1 MRKIVIH
8 PTHRKLLRILHERCD
23 EGRPVVL
30 LKDEVDSFCK
40 ILPTLESPT
49 RRNQSVYRM
58 VLNAMNRSFED
69 LKDHKIFFALNDKS
83 IKVIESVYA
92 KVERNH
98 LCYTLY
104 DALKLFF
111 IRRRICLSYVK
122 AKMRW
127 LP

>member
-69 LKDHKIFFALNDKS
+69 LKDHKNFCVLDDKN
-83 IKVIESVYA
+83 IKVVESIYA
-92 KVERNH
+92 RVERNH
-98 LCYTLY
+98 LCYTLC
-104 DALKLFF
+104 DTIKLFF
-111 IRRRICLSYVK
+111 TRRRINRK
-122 AKMRW
+122 
-127 LP
+127 